1 MYFRPLFNSE
11 RTQVSSES
19 VQPTEHSFR
28 TAERLSPIGHSSGS
42 PAVDLRHQPTAPAFP
57 PQLLIYVAETDK
69 MATEQSSVFT
79 SVGEEEGTGGRA
91 EREGGARRLLTF
103 VHVVVGHDGDALLPH
118 HADVS
123 PVAVAGPEEH
133 G

>member
-1 MYFRPLFNSE
+1 
-11 RTQVSSES
+11 
-19 VQPTEHSFR
+19 
-28 TAERLSPIGHSSGS
+28 
-42 PAVDLRHQPTAPAFP
+42 
-57 PQLLIYVAETDK
+57 

-79 SVGEEEGTGGRA
+79 SVGEEEGDRGKA
-91 EREGGARRLLTF
+91 EREGGARRPLTF